1 MDCQTYQLRVIY
13 VPANRHG
20 GKGHS
25 MLRGKQLGAWEQQ
38 TQTGSRD
45 FRHDTPKCSMD
56 KF

>member
-45 FRHDTPKCSMD
+45 FRHDTPKCSMN